1 MKLDD
6 FLYAAASHIA
16 DSNIRIVNALTE
28 NGQTVGFLGD
38 GINDAGAMR
47 AADVGISVDTA
58 VDVAKESADVI
69 LLRKDLMVLEK
80 GILSGRRVFT
90 NTMKY
95 VKLTAS
101 SNFGN
106 VFSVIPASIFLPF
119 LPIAPIQSLY
129 SVIFLSRSDINLL
142 FFHVFISSSAIQIVY
157 L

>member
-1 MKLDD
+1 MLEQCV
-6 FLYAAASHIA
+6 F
-16 DSNIRIVNALTE
+16 
-28 NGQTVGFLGD
+28 
-38 GINDAGAMR
+38 
-47 AADVGISVDTA
+47 ADVGISVDTA

-106 VFSVIPASIFLPF
+106 VFSVIPASIFYHF
-119 LPIAPIQSLY
+119 Y
-129 SVIFLSRSDINLL
+129 RLL
-142 FFHVFISSSAIQIVY
+142 RFNRY
-157 L
+157 Y

>member
-1 MKLDD
+1 
-6 FLYAAASHIA
+6 
-16 DSNIRIVNALTE
+16 
-28 NGQTVGFLGD
+28 
-38 GINDAGAMR
+38 MR

-119 LPIAPIQSLY
+119 LQIAPIQSNLRY
-129 SVIFLSRSDINLL
+129 FVYVSSLGQSR
-142 FFHVFISSSAIQIVY
+142 
-157 L
+157 